1 MVNEKLRLNA
11 PLAETL
17 PVTEK
22 SRGADAVPAAFTAM
36 AVVAAETP
44 SVPTT
49 GANTILASSGLKAAI
64 ESAKPVSL
72 RRADLRDVIK
82 VLKISGRNF
91 EGG

>member
-1 MVNEKLRLNA
+1 MVNEKLRFNA

-22 SRGADAVPAAFTAM
+22 SRGAEAVPEAFTAM

-44 SVPTT
+44 SVPTM
-49 GANTILASSGLKAAI
+49 GVNTILALSGLKAEAQ
-64 ESAKPVSL
+64 SASPVSL
-72 RRADLRDVIK
+72 RRADLRDVPK

-91 EGG
+91 EVG